1 MMVIT
6 RAWLRR
12 IAFGVAVLSPL
23 GTLLAQP
30 ILTAPNRYLIERRS
44 TSVSALTAED
54 ITYTTVKGNEHFE
67 VVVPDRY
74 VAMVSASSVAGV
86 EVLDAEKAA
95 QDCEE
100 IMRDPTIS
108 SCEPDVVQRLLAVP
122 DDPSFGI
129 QWHLRDVLRDADI
142 EATSAWDYSTGSSG
156 VVVGVVDTGIYQS
169 HPDLAANLWTN
180 PNDPADGLDND
191 SNGFIDDVHGVNT
204 ALDTSSPEDLQGH
217 GTHISGII
225 ASRGNNATGGSGV
238 MWSAS
243 LVVVSVASAGTGSF
257 FSSDLVQAFNYLY
270 DLKVAGTNLRVVNVS
285 LGSNSYSGPMFTAL
299 SNLNDVDVLVVAA
312 AGNEDSNNDS
322 VPVYPA
328 NYNLPNIIS
337 VGATGST
344 QQLAYY
350 SNYGTSVDI
359 AAPGGDVT
367 IGGDSGG
374 IYSTYSTL
382 VSGGSEYKYL
392 QGTSMAAPVVTGAL
406 GLLAAN
412 KPALTGAELKSLLF
426 STADSLPQLSSLV
439 NSGRFLNVGA
449 MLAAANPSD
458 SCPTDPA
465 KTTPGVCGCGVADT
479 DSDGDGTADCIDG
492 CVSDIGKIAAGVC
505 GCGVSD
511 ADANNNST
519 PDCKDPVLA
528 GVVPGAPTLKTTKG
542 KVTVT
547 MSARSGVLYLLK
559 VTTKLGR
566 ATAKTSYFSAAT
578 PTYTI
583 SRLKAKT
590 SVSVSYQYYLS
601 GTPVVLSSSSAV
613 KKISSR

>member
-1 MMVIT
+1 MMVMPRT
-6 RAWLRR
+6 WLRR
-12 IAFGVAVLSPL
+12 IAFGVAILSPMA
-23 GTLLAQP
+23 TLLAQP
-30 ILTAPNRYLIERRS
+30 VLTAQNRYLIERRS

-54 ITYTTVKGNEHFE
+54 ITYTTVKGNQHFE

-74 VAMVSASSVAGV
+74 VAMVSASLVARV
-86 EVLDAEKAA
+86 EVLDADKAA

-100 IMRDPTIS
+100 IMRDPTVS
-108 SCEPDVVQRLLAVP
+108 SCEPDVVLRLLAVP
-122 DDPSFGI
+122 NDPSFGL

-142 EATSAWDYSTGSSG
+142 KAPTAWDYSTGSSG
-156 VVVGVVDTGIYQS
+156 VVVGVIDTGIYQS
-169 HPDLAANLWTN
+169 HPDLVANLWTN

-204 ALDTSSPEDLQGH
+204 ALNSSSPEDLQGH
-217 GTHISGII
+217 GTHVSGII
-225 ASRGNNATGGSGV
+225 ASRGDNATGGSGV
-238 MWSAS
+238 MWSGS

-257 FSSDLVQAFNYLY
+257 FSSDLVQAFDYLY

-367 IGGDSGG
+367 IGGAAGG

-382 VSGGSEYKYL
+382 VAGGSEYKYL

-406 GLLAAN
+406 GLLAAS
-412 KPALTGAELKSLLF
+412 KPSLTGSELKSLLL
-426 STADSLPQLSSLV
+426 STAETLPQLSSLV
-439 NSGRFLNVGA
+439 DSGRFLNVGA
-449 MLAAANPSD
+449 MLAAVNPSD
-458 SCPTDPA
+458 SCPTDPG

-479 DSDGDGTADCIDG
+479 DSDGDGAADCVDG
-492 CVSDIGKIAAGVC
+492 CASDIGKTAAGVC

-519 PDCKDPVLA
+519 PDCNDPVLA
-528 GVVPGAPTLKTTKG
+528 GVVPGTPTLKTTKG

-547 MSARSGVLYLLK
+547 MSARTGVLYLLK

-566 ATAKTSYFSAAT
+566 AKAKTSYFSAST

-601 GTPVVLSSSSAV
+601 GTPVVSSSSSAV
-613 KKISSR
+613 KKISSK